1 MGIKVEYVGSR
12 SYTEFRY
19 GSKSVG
25 FARGMVRELE
35 DAAIPT
41 IRSLVDNGSTMWK
54 IVGDVVPDKTEAM
67 KATIEPTVEE
77 IVEEVA
83 EEASTDVDYN
93 SMTRA
98 ELMALAKERG
108 HTTKN
113 TMKKADLIE
122 LLSA

>member
-19 GSKSVG
+19 GSEVIG

-41 IRSLVDNGSTMWK
+41 IRSLVDNGSTMWT
-54 IVGDVVPDKTEAM
+54 IVGEDAPADNTEAL
-67 KATIEPTVEE
+67 KATIEPEP
-77 IVEEVA
+77 VA
-83 EEASTDVDYN
+83 EEVVEDSSVDYA

-108 HTTKN
+108 LTTKN
-113 TMKKADLIE
+113 TMKKADLVT

>member
-19 GSKSVG
+19 GSKAVG

-54 IVGDVVPDKTEAM
+54 IVDDVVPDKTEAM

-77 IVEEVA
+77 VVEESSSDA
-83 EEASTDVDYN
+83 DYE

-98 ELMALAKERG
+98 QLMALAKERG
-108 HTTKN
+108 LSTKN

>member
-1 MGIKVEYVGSR
+1 MGIKVEYVGAR

-19 GSKSVG
+19 GNKAVG

-41 IRSLVDNGSTMWK
+41 IRQLVDNGSTMWK
-54 IVGDVVPDKTEAM
+54 IVGDTVPDKTEAM

-77 IVEEVA
+77 TVVEE
-83 EEASTDVDYN
+83 EESADVDYA
-93 SMTRA
+93 SMSRA
-98 ELMALAKERG
+98 ALMSLAKERG

-113 TMKKADLIE
+113 TMKKADLVE